1 MTSLFYFQKIN
12 YASEPFILF
21 RMKTKS
27 NTSLVLIAAVVLAS
41 LSVTVQAG
49 RTLEKNISITVLDTR
64 QYQVP
69 PHKQQDD
76 LWMRV
81 RAGFSLANIQSQ
93 EVRQHESNFSKN
105 QRFIDHIVGRSQR
118 YLFYIIEEVERR
130 RMPAEIALLPII
142 ESEFDPDAYSHR
154 HAAGLWQFV
163 PSTAKAFGL
172 EQNWWHDER
181 RDIIAATQAAL
192 DYLQMLYKMFGNW
205 KLALAAYNWGQGSL
219 KKVIDEGHGGNKSVN
234 YQEIGLPAETRNY
247 ISKLIAIRN
256 IIANPR
262 RYGIKLKSIPNRP
275 YFEQIT
281 ITQQID
287 VQLAARLAGISES
300 EFNALNPAY
309 HRPLIKAEDSP
320 RTLLLPVTKVKTFVD
335 NLENYDKSLVSWRIY
350 QIEQTETLR
359 DLSSRYRIPVA
370 RLAEING
377 VSERATLKKGQI
389 LLVPRDG
396 SSARE
401 MTYLAHYQ
409 LKQPVRPATR
419 RSQSSEERIVYTVKK
434 GDTLHAI
441 AKRYGID
448 IKTIRLWNKGS
459 DQLSIGQ
466 KLTLKLTS
474 PAFNSPYS
482 S

>member
-1 MTSLFYFQKIN
+1 
-12 YASEPFILF
+12 
-21 RMKTKS
+21 MKTKS
-27 NTSLVLIAAVVLAS
+27 NTSLALIAAAILTS
-41 LSVTVQAG
+41 LPVTANAG
-49 RTLEKNISITVLDTR
+49 RALEKNVSITALDTR
-64 QYQVP
+64 QYQVQL
-69 PHKQQDD
+69 HKQQDD

-81 RAGFSLANIQSQ
+81 RAGFSLTGTQSQ
-93 EVRQHESNFSKN
+93 EIRQHESNFCKN
-105 QRFIDHIVGRSQR
+105 QQFIDHIVERSQR
-118 YLFYIIEEVERR
+118 YLFYILEEVERR

-142 ESEFDPDAYSHR
+142 ESEFDPDAYSHK

-163 PSTAKAFGL
+163 PSTGKAFGL

-192 DYLQMLYKMFGNW
+192 DYLQMLHKMFGNW

-219 KKVIDEGHGGNKSVN
+219 KKVIDEDHGGNKSVH

-262 RYGIKLKSIPNRP
+262 RYGIKLKPISNRP

-287 VQLAARLAGISES
+287 VQLAARLAGISEN

-309 HRPLIKAEDSP
+309 HRPVIKAEDSP
-320 RTLLLPVTKVKTFVD
+320 RTLLLPVTSIKTFVD

-350 QIEQTETLR
+350 QVEKTETLQ
-359 DLSSRYRIPVA
+359 DLSIRYRIPA
-370 RLAEING
+370 GKLAAING
-377 VSERATLKKGQI
+377 IAERAALKKGQK

-401 MTYLAHYQ
+401 VTYLALH
-409 LKQPVRPATR
+409 QPRPVTK
-419 RSQSSEERIVYTVKK
+419 RSSSAAGHVIYTVKK
-434 GDTLHAI
+434 GDTLHDI

-448 IKTIRLWNKGS
+448 VKTIRLWNKGS
-459 DQLSIGQ
+459 NQLSIGQ
-466 KLTLKLTS
+466 KLTLKLA
-474 PAFNSPYS
+474 PLPFNNNAHS

>member
-1 MTSLFYFQKIN
+1 
-12 YASEPFILF
+12 
-21 RMKTKS
+21 MKTKS
-27 NTSLVLIAAVVLAS
+27 NTSLALITAVVLAF
-41 LSVTVQAG
+41 LPVTVQAG
-49 RTLEKNISITVLDTR
+49 RTLEKNVSITVLDA
-64 QYQVP
+64 QYQIQS
-69 PHKQQDD
+69 HKQQDD

-81 RAGFSLANIQSQ
+81 RTGFSLANIQSQ

-105 QRFIDHIVGRSQR
+105 QRFIDHIVERSQR

-142 ESEFDPDAYSHR
+142 ESEFDPDAYSRR
-154 HAAGLWQFV
+154 HAAGLWQFI

-219 KKVIDEGHGGNKSVN
+219 KKVIDEDHGGNKSVN
-234 YQEIGLPAETRNY
+234 YQEISLPVETRNY

-262 RYGIKLKSIPNRP
+262 RYGIKLKPIPNRP

-281 ITQQID
+281 ITQPID
-287 VQLAARLAGISES
+287 VKLAARLAGISES

-320 RTLLLPVTKVKTFVD
+320 RTLLLPVSQIKTFVD
-335 NLENYDKSLVSWRIY
+335 NLENYDKSLVSWQIY
-350 QIEQTETLR
+350 QIEQTETLH
-359 DLSSRYRIPVA
+359 DLSSRYRIPAA
-370 RLAEING
+370 RLANING

-389 LLVPRDG
+389 LLVPKDG
-396 SSARE
+396 SNARE

-409 LKQPVRPATR
+409 PKQSITK
-419 RSQSSEERIVYTVKK
+419 RSRSEEHIIYTVKK

-459 DQLSIGQ
+459 DLLSIGQ
-466 KLTLKLTS
+466 KLTLKLTVPS
-474 PAFNSPYS
+474 FSSNPYS

>member
-1 MTSLFYFQKIN
+1 MTSLFYFQKTN
-12 YASEPFILF
+12 YAGESFVLF

-27 NTSLVLIAAVVLAS
+27 KTSLALIAAVVLAS
-41 LSVTVQAG
+41 LPVTAQAG
-49 RTLEKNISITVLDTR
+49 KALEKNMSITALDTR
-64 QYQVP
+64 QYQVQS
-69 PHKQQDD
+69 HRQQDD

-81 RAGFSLANIQSQ
+81 RTGFSLANIQSQ

-105 QRFIDHIVGRSQR
+105 QRFMDHIVERSQR
-118 YLFYIIEEVERR
+118 YLHYIIEEVERR

-142 ESEFDPDAYSHR
+142 ESEFDPEAYSHR

-192 DYLQMLYKMFGNW
+192 DYLQMLHKMFGNW
-205 KLALAAYNWGQGSL
+205 NLALAAYNWGEGSL
-219 KKVIDEGHGGNKSVN
+219 KKVIDTDHGGNKAVS
-234 YQEIGLPAETRNY
+234 YQALGLPAETRNY

-262 RYGIKLKSIPNRP
+262 RYGIKLKPIPNRP

-281 ITQQID
+281 INQQID
-287 VQLAARLAGISES
+287 VKLAARLAGITEN

-309 HRPLIKAEDSP
+309 HRPVIKAEDSP
-320 RTLLLPVTKVKTFVD
+320 RTLLLPVTNVKVFVD
-335 NLENYDKSLVSWRIY
+335 NLESYDKVLVSWHVY
-350 QIEQTETLR
+350 QAEKPETLR
-359 DLSSRYRIPVA
+359 DLAERHRIPVA
-370 RLAEING
+370 RLAQING
-377 VSERATLKKGQI
+377 ISERATLKKGQA

-401 MTYLAHYQ
+401 MTYLASHS
-409 LKQPVRPATR
+409 LKPATKR
-419 RSQSSEERIVYTVKK
+419 VQPEEHIVYTVKK
-434 GDTLHAI
+434 GDTLHEI
-441 AKRYGID
+441 ARRHGID
-448 IKTIRLWNKGS
+448 VKTIRLWNKGS
-459 DQLSIGQ
+459 DRLSVGQ
-466 KLTLKLTS
+466 KLTFK
-474 PAFNSPYS
+474 PAQPVLSLAAPYS

>member
-1 MTSLFYFQKIN
+1 VIN
-12 YASEPFILF
+12 E
-21 RMKTKS
+21 
-27 NTSLVLIAAVVLAS
+27 N
-41 LSVTVQAG
+41 
-49 RTLEKNISITVLDTR
+49 
-64 QYQVP
+64 
-69 PHKQQDD
+69 
-76 LWMRV
+76 
-81 RAGFSLANIQSQ
+81 
-93 EVRQHESNFSKN
+93 
-105 QRFIDHIVGRSQR
+105 
-118 YLFYIIEEVERR
+118 
-130 RMPAEIALLPII
+130 
-142 ESEFDPDAYSHR
+142 
-154 HAAGLWQFV
+154 
-163 PSTAKAFGL
+163 
-172 EQNWWHDER
+172 
-181 RDIIAATQAAL
+181 
-192 DYLQMLYKMFGNW
+192 
-205 KLALAAYNWGQGSL
+205 
-219 KKVIDEGHGGNKSVN
+219 HGGNKSVN

-262 RYGIKLKSIPNRP
+262 RYGIKLKPVPNRP

-281 ITQQID
+281 ITQPID

-320 RTLLLPVTKVKTFVD
+320 RTLLLPVTKIKTFVD
-335 NLENYDKSLVSWRIY
+335 NLENYDKSLVSWRTY

-359 DLSSRYRIPVA
+359 DLSNRYRIPVG

-377 VSERATLKKGQI
+377 ISERTTLKKGQI

-409 LKQPVRPATR
+409 LKQPATK
-419 RSQSSEERIVYTVKK
+419 RSRSEERIVYTVKK

-459 DQLSIGQ
+459 DLLSIGQ
-466 KLTLKLTS
+466 KLTVPS
-474 PAFNSPYS
+474 FSSPYS

>member
-1 MTSLFYFQKIN
+1 VTSLFYFQKTN
-12 YASEPFILF
+12 DASESFILF

-27 NTSLVLIAAVVLAS
+27 NTSLALIAAVVLAS
-41 LSVTVQAG
+41 LPVTVQAG
-49 RTLEKNISITVLDTR
+49 GTLEKNVSITVLDA
-64 QYQVP
+64 QYQVQ

-81 RAGFSLANIQSQ
+81 RTGFSLANIQSQ
-93 EVRQHESNFSKN
+93 EVRQHENNFSKN
-105 QRFIDHIVGRSQR
+105 QRFIDHIVERSQR

-142 ESEFDPDAYSHR
+142 ESRFDPDAYSHR

-163 PSTAKAFGL
+163 PSTARAFGL

-181 RDIIAATQAAL
+181 RDVIAATQAAL

-219 KKVIDEGHGGNKSVN
+219 KKVINENHGGNKSVN

-262 RYGIKLKSIPNRP
+262 RYGIKLKPVPNRP

-281 ITQQID
+281 ITQPID

-320 RTLLLPVTKVKTFVD
+320 RTLLLPVTKIKTFVD
-335 NLENYDKSLVSWRIY
+335 NLENYDKSLVSWRTY

-359 DLSSRYRIPVA
+359 DLSNRYRIPVG

-377 VSERATLKKGQI
+377 ISERTTLKKGQI

-409 LKQPVRPATR
+409 LKQPATK
-419 RSQSSEERIVYTVKK
+419 RSRSEERIVYTVKK

-459 DQLSIGQ
+459 DLLSIGQ
-466 KLTLKLTS
+466 KLTVPS
-474 PAFNSPYS
+474 FSSPYS